1 MPDTSISDSPYEA
14 TPVDLVG
21 GLFLSVFRRWKLVL
35 LVAVALVVT
44 VYIAL
49 QIEDDIYHVEAKL
62 LLKVGRENLEVPAT
76 VDRGSL
82 VSTGVRKEDI
92 NSDVALLKSP
102 HLLEKTIDEIGVP
115 KFFLKDPPP
124 KTTLQKIKRTISN
137 AVHSLSRELHAFL
150 VTIGIARE
158 YTDREKAIMSIA
170 DNLVIGRDGESDV
183 LKIEL
188 NYPNP
193 ALADEVMTKLIDNF
207 LTERLASRRSVGS
220 EAFFENQMAQHYHM
234 LDALDNELSTL
245 QHDKEITSVH
255 EERALLLARRDAVTS
270 EIAQLNMIL
279 TAVSPL
285 STMANEAANATDAV
299 SAGGARYSIVFD
311 RISEIMVKRAILLEQ
326 FAADSS
332 GVLELEAQIG
342 NLVLLLKASAK
353 DNMLNLA
360 SELSSIDKRLSTL
373 SMAEI
378 RIDNLNRQR
387 ERLQKLL
394 DTDSDKLEEARV
406 DSQLDLQRVANI
418 SVLSAPSESIKPA
431 GPRRLVIS
439 IVSIPIG
446 LILGVIFASL
456 LGYFDKRIYRAEDI
470 ISLRRVN
477 FLGQVSRRPRNM
489 LGTT

>member
-1 MPDTSISDSPYEA
+1 MPDTSVSDSPYEA

-44 VYIAL
+44 VYVAL
-49 QIEDDIYHVEAKL
+49 QIEDDVYHVEAKL

-76 VDRGSL
+76 VARGSL

-92 NSDVALLKSP
+92 NSDVALLKSQ
-102 HLLEKTIDEIGVP
+102 HLLEKTIDQIGVP

-124 KTTLQKIKRTISN
+124 KTTLQKIKRAISN
-137 AVHSLSRELHAFL
+137 AAHGLSRELKSFL
-150 VTIGIARE
+150 VMIGIARE
-158 YTDREKAIMSIA
+158 YSDREKAIMSIA

-183 LKIEL
+183 LKIQL

-193 ALADEVMTKLIDNF
+193 GLAHEVMTKLIDNF
-207 LTERLASRRSVGS
+207 LTERLSSRRSAGF
-220 EAFFENQMAQHYHM
+220 EAFFEDQMAQHYRM
-234 LDALDNELSTL
+234 LDALDNELRTL
-245 QHDKEITSVH
+245 LHDQKITSVQ
-255 EERALLLARRDAVTS
+255 EERGLLLARRDAVTS
-270 EIAQLNMIL
+270 EIAQLNTIL
-279 TAVSPL
+279 TAVTPL
-285 STMANEAANATDAV
+285 SSMANDAANAADAV
-299 SAGGARYSIVFD
+299 AAGGARYSIVFD

-353 DNMLNLA
+353 DNMQNLT
-360 SELSSIDKRLSTL
+360 SELSSIDKRLSAL
-373 SMAEI
+373 SKAEI
-378 RIDNLNRQR
+378 RIGNLNRQR

-418 SVLSAPSESIKPA
+418 AILSAPSESIKPA
-431 GPRRLVIS
+431 GPRRLVITM
-439 IVSIPIG
+439 VSIPIG

-470 ISLRRVN
+470 ISLRQVN
-477 FLGQVSRRPRNM
+477 FLGQVSRRPRN
-489 LGTT
+489 LPGTN